1 MGASGACGVDGA
13 DGAEDDWGAGDG
25 KVGATACATAAQV
38 INPNNA
44 PPNAGNS
51 RDPGCSETP
60 TPPC

>member
-1 MGASGACGVDGA
+1 
-13 DGAEDDWGAGDG
+13 
-25 KVGATACATAAQV
+25 V